1 MLVTTPQSRLT
12 PCQLPGRGAFLG
24 GLPLT
29 KSCPRVRG
37 KWHGE
42 AMTKGERL
50 KAAQLFY
57 CSPQSAY
64 AASSPINGGAFGV
77 QYKHGVQCRNPSR
90 SDRFNGVTGVARGPK
105 GRNRN
110 FPRPP
115 GKKDYKVAYSS
126 LFNSLS
132 LAYGSTAP
140 STGRLLGAFYQLFLV
155 IPHCRADMQANY
167 CLHLIFMIYL
177 KAKSP
182 QGVRHAKAA
191 YC

>member
-50 KAAQLFY
+50 EAAQLFY

-77 QYKHGVQCRNPSR
+77 QYKHGVQCRTPSR

-110 FPRPP
+110 LPRPP
-115 GKKDYKVAYSS
+115 GKNVIKMLICCLPYSLRKFALQRISSS
-126 LFNSLS
+126 LLE
-132 LAYGSTAP
+132 
-140 STGRLLGAFYQLFLV
+140 GAFWCGTNSN
-155 IPHCRADMQANY
+155 IKPA
-167 CLHLIFMIYL
+167 L
-177 KAKSP
+177 KGEVGFA
-182 QGVRHAKAA
+182 
-191 YC
+191 

>member
-12 PCQLPGRGAFLG
+12 PCQLPGRGAFWG

-29 KSCPRVRG
+29 KSCPRMRG

-64 AASSPINGGAFGV
+64 AASSPINGGAFW
-77 QYKHGVQCRNPSR
+77 YST
-90 SDRFNGVTGVARGPK
+90 ST
-105 GRNRN
+105 
-110 FPRPP
+110 
-115 GKKDYKVAYSS
+115 AYSVVPLRGAIVS
-126 LFNSLS
+126 MGLRGSPGGLRGEIEIFPGP
-132 LAYGSTAP
+132 LAKRIIKLLIVLYLTPSVSPTARHLP
-140 STGRLLGAFYQLFLV
+140 RQGGFGVHFISFSLV
-155 IPHCRADMQANY
+155 IPRCRADMQANY

-177 KAKSP
+177 KVKLP

>member
-77 QYKHGVQCRNPSR
+77 QYKHGVQCRTPSR

-110 FPRPP
+110 LPRPP
-115 GKKDYKVAYSS
+115 GKIDYQIVCSAFCLFYSFR
-126 LFNSLS
+126 LLVS
-132 LAYGSTAP
+132 LAST
-140 STGRLLGAFYQLFLV
+140 SLGKEAFGCILSAFPL
-155 IPHCRADMQANY
+155 
-167 CLHLIFMIYL
+167 
-177 KAKSP
+177 
-182 QGVRHAKAA
+182 
-191 YC
+191 

>member
-12 PCQLPGRGAFLG
+12 PCQLPGRGAFWG

-29 KSCPRVRG
+29 KSCPRMRG

-64 AASSPINGGAFGV
+64 AASSPINGGAFWYSTSTAYSV
-77 QYKHGVQCRNPSR
+77 VPL
-90 SDRFNGVTGVARGPK
+90 RGAIVSMGLRGSP
-105 GRNRN
+105 GGLRGEIEI
-110 FPRPP
+110 FPGPLA
-115 GKKDYKVAYSS
+115 KKDYKVAYSS

-132 LAYGSTAP
+132 LAYGSTPP
-140 STGRLLGAFYQLFLV
+140 STGRLWGAFYQLFPCNSAL
-155 IPHCRADMQANY
+155 PRRYAGKLLPSSHFHD
-167 CLHLIFMIYL
+167 IFE
-177 KAKSP
+177 S
-182 QGVRHAKAA
+182 
-191 YC
+191 

>member
-1 MLVTTPQSRLT
+1 MRSAELGIRRGCIVASLFSVNPSAKRTPSVK
-12 PCQLPGRGAFLG
+12 PSVCQLPLRGSL
-24 GLPLT
+24 L
-29 KSCPRVRG
+29 
-37 KWHGE
+37 
-42 AMTKGERL
+42 
-50 KAAQLFY
+50 
-57 CSPQSAY
+57 
-64 AASSPINGGAFGV
+64 V
-77 QYKHGVQCRNPSR
+77 QCKHGVQCRTPSR
-90 SDRFNGVTGVARGPK
+90 SDRFNGITGVARGPK

-110 FPRPP
+110 LPWPP

-177 KAKSP
+177 KAKLP

>member
-12 PCQLPGRGAFLG
+12 PCQLPGRGAFFG

-77 QYKHGVQCRNPSR
+77 QYKHGVQCRTPSR

-110 FPRPP
+110 LPRPP
-115 GKKDYKVAYSS
+115 GKKDYKIVCSAFCLFYSFR
-126 LFNSLS
+126 LLVS
-132 LAYGSTAP
+132 LAST
-140 STGRLLGAFYQLFLV
+140 SLGKEAFGCILSAFPL
-155 IPHCRADMQANY
+155 
-167 CLHLIFMIYL
+167 
-177 KAKSP
+177 
-182 QGVRHAKAA
+182 
-191 YC
+191 

>member
-77 QYKHGVQCRNPSR
+77 QYKHGVQCRTPSR

-110 FPRPP
+110 LPRPP
-115 GKKDYKVAYSS
+115 GKKDYKIVCSAFCLFYSFR
-126 LFNSLS
+126 LLVS
-132 LAYGSTAP
+132 LASTSLDREPFGAP
-140 STGRLLGAFYQLFLV
+140 YQLFSCSSAL
-155 IPHCRADMQANY
+155 PHRYAGKLLPSSHFHD
-167 CLHLIFMIYL
+167 IFE
-177 KAKSP
+177 S
-182 QGVRHAKAA
+182 
-191 YC
+191 

>member
-64 AASSPINGGAFGV
+64 AASSPINGGAFWV
-77 QYKHGVQCRNPSR
+77 QYKLGVQCRTPSR
-90 SDRFNGVTGVARGPK
+90 SDRFNGVTGGRQGGLRGEIEI
-105 GRNRN
+105 
-110 FPRPP
+110 FPGPP
-115 GKKDYKVAYSS
+115 GKKDYKIVCSAFCLFYSFR
-126 LFNSLS
+126 LLVS
-132 LAYGSTAP
+132 LAST
-140 STGRLLGAFYQLFLV
+140 SLGKEAFGCILSAFPL
-155 IPHCRADMQANY
+155 
-167 CLHLIFMIYL
+167 
-177 KAKSP
+177 
-182 QGVRHAKAA
+182 
-191 YC
+191 

>member
-77 QYKHGVQCRNPSR
+77 QYKHGVQCRTPSR
-90 SDRFNGVTGVARGPK
+90 SDRFNGVTGGAGGPK

-110 FPRPP
+110 LPWPP
-115 GKKDYKVAYSS
+115 CKKGYIVSLFSFVYVNPSVHSLTLMSTSPFRAGLIRVLPTKKTTLRLSFFSLYSS
-126 LFNSLS
+126 L
-132 LAYGSTAP
+132 P
-140 STGRLLGAFYQLFLV
+140 LGAITTRRLGS
-155 IPHCRADMQANY
+155 
-167 CLHLIFMIYL
+167 
-177 KAKSP
+177 SP
-182 QGVRHAKAA
+182 SLYVVT
-191 YC
+191 

>member
-77 QYKHGVQCRNPSR
+77 QYKHGVQCRTPSR
-90 SDRFNGVTGVARGPK
+90 SDRFKGVTGVARGPK

-110 FPRPP
+110 LPRPP
-115 GKKDYKVAYSS
+115 GKKDYKIVCSAFCLFYSFR
-126 LFNSLS
+126 LLVS
-132 LAYGSTAP
+132 LAST
-140 STGRLLGAFYQLFLV
+140 SLGKEAFGCILSAFPL
-155 IPHCRADMQANY
+155 
-167 CLHLIFMIYL
+167 
-177 KAKSP
+177 
-182 QGVRHAKAA
+182 
-191 YC
+191 

>member
-77 QYKHGVQCRNPSR
+77 QYKHGVQCRTPSR

-110 FPRPP
+110 LPRPP
-115 GKKDYKVAYSS
+115 WQKSLLSRPWQQLSRSFAKVAQHEYERS
-126 LFNSLS
+126 
-132 LAYGSTAP
+132 GDEQP
-140 STGRLLGAFYQLFLV
+140 QRG
-155 IPHCRADMQANY
+155 
-167 CLHLIFMIYL
+167 
-177 KAKSP
+177 KA
-182 QGVRHAKAA
+182 
-191 YC
+191 C

>member
-1 MLVTTPQSRLT
+1 MFVTTPQSRLT

-77 QYKHGVQCRNPSR
+77 QYKHGVQCRTPSR

-110 FPRPP
+110 LPRPP

-132 LAYGSTAP
+132 LTSFDSSLDREPFGCALS
-140 STGRLLGAFYQLFLV
+140 AF
-155 IPHCRADMQANY
+155 PCNSASRADMQANY